1 MAASSFAGIT
11 EHDRRFEGI
20 EEKLTEHDEKFL
32 RLEIKLETE
41 VEKSVRVL
49 YDAFDRT
56 QDQNKEVQN
65 RLNSLEKRVTKLEIA
80 G

>member
-11 EHDRRFEGI
+11 EHDKRFEGI

-41 VEKSVRVL
+41 VEKSVLVL